1 MFVHNIQKTGLFS
14 EIRKVIQKV
23 LRLLLW
29 KIYNF
34 IIWVSLSFT
43 KNIFQII
50 FGCVIWV
57 WGEFRFFSIGD
68 IEQLFKSGHSI
79 SISQKII
86 FWSMTNFWP
95 CYQGSFF
102 ILENH
107 ELYKENFR
115 KFKNRS

>member
-79 SISQKII
+79 SISQKN
-86 FWSMTNFWP
+86 NFLVND
-95 CYQGSFF
+95 QFT
-102 ILENH
+102 IAAR
-107 ELYKENFR
+107 R
-115 KFKNRS
+115 KYVRNRLKNEYSAKIAK